1 MPAFAPVLRP
11 RAGAAADDAEDT
23 VILVASVFVDNVLL
37 LVVDVAAVVGV
48 LGADTNENVLALRMN
63 NASVEGFAGSIT
75 NRLTP
80 EVQPLFEV
88 SQQNSAGLFVTLK
101 QEIRVAPLS

>member
-1 MPAFAPVLRP
+1 M
-11 RAGAAADDAEDT
+11 
-23 VILVASVFVDNVLL
+23 ILVASVFVDNVLL

-48 LGADTNENVLALRMN
+48 LGADTNENILALRMN
-63 NASVEGFAGSIT
+63 IASAEGFTGSIT